1 MASVPTI
8 VGNTVESSVAFRNP
22 VEAKL
27 RIYTQPVVLDTC
39 KGDSHGDGIH
49 DSLKWEVEA
58 SSKLTVN
65 GYQVAKSGD
74 PTTCGHIMLF
84 NPGYPDKLRTI

>member
-1 MASVPTI
+1 MPSVPVI
-8 VGNTVESSVAFRNP
+8 GGNIVESSVAFVNP

-27 RIYTQPVVLDTC
+27 RIYSQPVVLDTC

-49 DSLKWEVEA
+49 DSLKWSVIA

-65 GYQVAKSGD
+65 GFKVAKSGD